1 MNIKQINI
9 NKMKELNIFKRFLAE
24 EQINKKIATNEK
36 DIEVIADIDAFSSRK
51 YLLDRGKKEEIM
63 VKYMDRMEK
72 LSPNT
77 PEEKY
82 ELLVNT
88 VEYHSSDEAKKEFER
103 ITNEYYNH
111 PLVYYKDIYQ
121 RSSNYY
127 SGY

>member
-63 VKYMDRMEK
+63 VKYKDRMEK

-88 VEYHSSDEAKKEFER
+88 VEYYSSDEAKKEFER

>member
-1 MNIKQINI
+1 MIKSANP
-9 NKMKELNIFKRFLAE
+9 
-24 EQINKKIATNEK
+24 K
-36 DIEVIADIDAFSSRK
+36 DIEIIAGLDAYTSRK
-51 YLLDRGKKEEIM
+51 YLLDRGNKEEVM
-63 VKYMDRMEK
+63 VRYKDTIEK

-88 VEYHSSDEAKKEFER
+88 IEYHNSDEAKKEFER

-111 PLVYYKDIYQ
+111 PLVSYKDIYQ

>member
-1 MNIKQINI
+1 
-9 NKMKELNIFKRFLAE
+9 MKLKTLLKEFLNE
-24 EQINKKIATNEK
+24 EQIKEEIATNEK
-36 DIEVIADIDAFSSRK
+36 DIEIIADLDAFSSRK
-51 YLLDRGKKEEIM
+51 YLLDRGSKEEIM
-63 VKYMDRMEK
+63 AKYKDRIEK

-88 VEYHSSDEAKKEFER
+88 VEYHNSDEAKKEFER

-127 SGY
+127 I

>member
-1 MNIKQINI
+1 
-9 NKMKELNIFKRFLAE
+9 MKELNIFKRFLAE
-24 EQINKKIATNEK
+24 EQIKEEIATNPK
-36 DIEVIADIDAFSSRK
+36 DIEIIADIDAFSSRK
-51 YLLDRGKKEEIM
+51 YLLDRGSKEEIM
-63 VKYMDRMEK
+63 VKYKDKIEK

-88 VEYHSSDEAKKEFER
+88 VEYHSSDEAKNELEQ

-111 PLVYYKDIYQ
+111 PLVQYKDIYD
-121 RSSNYY
+121 SKKGYY